1 MSSNSFAYCLFHAIT
16 FERKVFSKIHES
28 KSKKSLKGTRVYR
41 CLRISTNAEAA
52 RAGTDTHTDRQT
64 DTQDDYSNP
73 LAHAR
78 RGLIIQHCI
87 LYVYIYMYIQYVSKS
102 TGTAKGTSFPVPY
115 VCIHVHT
122 YMHVEGDSYFRKC
135 VVLGVV
141 ELFAMHLL
149 RTPSDSCT
157 HSTPPSRTTH
167 ASSSAVW
174 DTDLGQSFPADFPIL
189 VRQFGYEGGLDLATD
204 IHLVQCAHYIGIDHY
219 TYLILAAFFQQN
231 ISTKFHYLQYVM

>member
-1 MSSNSFAYCLFHAIT
+1 MSTYT
-16 FERKVFSKIHES
+16 
-28 KSKKSLKGTRVYR
+28 
-41 CLRISTNAEAA
+41 
-52 RAGTDTHTDRQT
+52 
-64 DTQDDYSNP
+64 YSMC
-73 LAHAR
+73 
-78 RGLIIQHCI
+78 Q
-87 LYVYIYMYIQYVSKS
+87 KS

-157 HSTPPSRTTH
+157 HSTPSSRTTTH

-174 DTDLGQSFPADFPIL
+174 YTDLGQSFSADFPIL
-189 VRQFGYEGGLDLATD
+189 VRQFGYEGGLDLTTD
-204 IHLVQCAHYIGIDHY
+204 IHLVQCVCISLEYSRSLHLSTLYIHV
-219 TYLILAAFFQQN
+219 LAAFFQQKI
-231 ISTKFHYLQYVM
+231 ISTKFHYLYIQLYISLNNYIRYNVYVLYSHTCTYRPLA